1 MCCMPN
7 TARIHSSQEGNH
19 QGAPRPGGSAPEG
32 RNPLWG
38 FSVGNKMAHARE
50 RAFPVLSSS
59 CFRNKQADP
68 AQTPLSSTD
77 GRLGNTES
85 LPDYRLRRSPVSPAT
100 CRLYCHLP
108 GVSWELEHQGWPATK
123 YREKSDQ
130 CHEVRLTPGC
140 WGQREGGTCG
150 DEPANPTLP
159 ASPPAL
165 PSALLPHEQVIS
177 FPSENGAVSEAHLQD
192 DTWNCE
198 MVTMKMYLRGARH
211 AIEKLGR
218 QTHGPSA
225 ATPLPL
231 PTAHTARDPGCPS
244 TGSLSFSP

>member
-1 MCCMPN
+1 
-7 TARIHSSQEGNH
+7 
-19 QGAPRPGGSAPEG
+19 
-32 RNPLWG
+32 
-38 FSVGNKMAHARE
+38 MAHARE

-130 CHEVRLTPGC
+130 CHEVRLTPRC

-177 FPSENGAVSEAHLQD
+177 FPSENEAVSEAHLQD
-192 DTWNCE
+192 DPWNCE
-198 MVTMKMYLRGARH
+198 MVNYENVPERSRTCHREAGTTNAQPECSHTSPPAHNTHSQRPRMPIHRVTVFLTLAPPEMPH
-211 AIEKLGR
+211 AMPAGTQDYID
-218 QTHGPSA
+218 
-225 ATPLPL
+225 L
-231 PTAHTARDPGCPS
+231 PTWD
-244 TGSLSFSP
+244 